1 VAIHESHDA
10 PSRVLTSVTFLR
22 VVLELGYPGHMALF
36 NFGKTPVRDNQDGGH
51 RPFAFFRA
59 GLSNPQTAPGNKPI
73 LVFENVTKFHRPDQ
87 PTLRDVNLTVERGEF
102 VFITGPSGA
111 GKSTLIQLVH
121 RRQTVDEGRILFC
134 GKDIARLTSESI
146 PYLRRNLGI
155 VFQDFKVVGHWTVFE
170 NVAIALEILEMPRG
184 LVRSR
189 VAEALERVGLK
200 GKGDQITATLS
211 GGEQQRVAVARAII
225 TEPALVLADE
235 PTGNLDPHL
244 ALDIL
249 TLFEEIH
256 ATGTTVLFA
265 THDHSLLEQRPHRIV
280 YIDEGNMKEA
290 RSGLHDWRGSSP
302 STPERPA
309 STYAHAARER
319 ADDPAA
325 FSGSPDFAPLL
336 G

>member
-1 VAIHESHDA
+1 
-10 PSRVLTSVTFLR
+10 
-22 VVLELGYPGHMALF
+22 MALF
-36 NFGKTPVRDNQDGGH
+36 NFGKKRPQRETSDGGH

-59 GLSNPQTAPGNKPI
+59 GLSGGQPAAGNKPI
-73 LVFENVTKFHRPDQ
+73 LVFEGVTKFHRPDQ

-121 RRQTVDEGRILFC
+121 RRQSVDEGRILFC

-155 VFQDFKVVGHWTVFE
+155 VFQDFKVVSHWTVFE
-170 NVAIALEILEMPRG
+170 NVAIALEILEMPRR

-189 VAEALERVGLK
+189 VAEALDRVGLK
-200 GKGDQITATLS
+200 GKGEQITGTLS
-211 GGEQQRVAVARAII
+211 GGEQQRVAVARAIV

-265 THDHSLLEQRPHRIV
+265 THDHTLLEQRPHRIV
-280 YIDEGNMKEA
+280 YIDEGTAKEA
-290 RSGLHDWRGSSP
+290 RRGLPDWHGATASHAP
-302 STPERPA
+302 SEPLPA
-309 STYAHAARER
+309 PMAQVPLAHAARSAQPHEHEY
-319 ADDPAA
+319 DVT
-325 FSGSPDFAPLL
+325 PDFAGLAGL
-336 G
+336 RLIEGT

>member
-1 VAIHESHDA
+1 
-10 PSRVLTSVTFLR
+10 
-22 VVLELGYPGHMALF
+22 MALF
-36 NFGKTPVRDNQDGGH
+36 NLGSKRAPRETSDSH

-59 GLSNPQTAPGNKPI
+59 GLSAPQPAAGNKPI
-73 LVFENVTKFHRPDQ
+73 LVLENVYKFFKPDQ

-102 VFITGPSGA
+102 VFVTGPSGA
-111 GKSTLIQLVH
+111 GKSTLIQLIH

-134 GKDIARLTSESI
+134 GKDIARLTPDSI

-155 VFQDFKVVGHWTVFE
+155 VFQDFKVVPHWTVFE
-170 NVAIALEILEMPRG
+170 NVAIALEILEMPRR

-189 VAEALERVGLK
+189 VAEAIERVGLK
-200 GKGDQITATLS
+200 GKGEQVTGTLS
-211 GGEQQRVAVARAII
+211 GGEQQRVAVARAIV

-265 THDHSLLEQRPHRIV
+265 THDHTLLEQRPHRIV
-280 YIDEGNMKEA
+280 YIDDGAVKEA
-290 RSGLHDWRGSSP
+290 RQGLTSWGRAGR
-302 STPERPA
+302 PEPA
-309 STYAHAARER
+309 AHQPEPPQQQAARVQRPEP
-319 ADDPAA
+319 DPRGGAP
-325 FSGSPDFAPLL
+325 SGPSFGGTPSFAGTTDFAGTPDFAPLL

>member
-1 VAIHESHDA
+1 
-10 PSRVLTSVTFLR
+10 
-22 VVLELGYPGHMALF
+22 MALF
-36 NFGKTPVRDNQDGGH
+36 NLGSKRSSRETQEAAGH

-59 GLSNPQTAPGNKPI
+59 GLSVPQGAAANKPI
-73 LVFENVTKFHRPDQ
+73 LVLESVYKYFRRDQ

-102 VFITGPSGA
+102 VFVTGPSGA
-111 GKSTLIQLVH
+111 GKSTLLQLIY

-134 GKDIARLTSESI
+134 GRDIARLTADSI

-155 VFQDFKVVGHWTVFE
+155 VFQDFKVVSHWTVFE
-170 NVAIALEILEMPRG
+170 NVAIALEILEMPRR

-189 VAEALERVGLK
+189 VAEALERVGLQ
-200 GKGDQITATLS
+200 GKGDQLTGTLS
-211 GGEQQRVAVARAII
+211 GGEQQRVAVARAIV

-265 THDHSLLEQRPHRIV
+265 THDHTLLEQRPHRIV
-280 YIDEGNMKEA
+280 YIDDGSVKEA
-290 RSGLHDWRGSSP
+290 RQGLRDWRRASRADGVSASP
-302 STPERPA
+302 PSPTL
-309 STYAHAARER
+309 AHAARDL
-319 ADDPAA
+319 AASDAPAFDGA
-325 FSGSPDFAPLL
+325 PALAPLL